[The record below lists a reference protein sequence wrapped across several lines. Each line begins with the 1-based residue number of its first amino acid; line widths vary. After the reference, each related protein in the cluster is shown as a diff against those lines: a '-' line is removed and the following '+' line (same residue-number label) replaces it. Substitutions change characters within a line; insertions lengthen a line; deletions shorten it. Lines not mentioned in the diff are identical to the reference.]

1 MRSLSSVPGMQP
13 GATRRNLLIGLGY
26 VIAISAVVVVVVLLL
41 PLLGA
46 VAIGTN
52 YRGSADRLTRLPGIQ
67 AGGGVVPTIAAFGY
81 GLALA
86 SLVLVPGAS
95 TDEPM
100 SANQTAETTQRPP
113 MATTSTL
120 SPTATVTPASIA
132 TTAAMTSTPQPP
144 ATTTATATPP
154 ATTMTTLTPTATP
167 TPTPTPTATPTA
179 TPASTPTPTP
189 APTPTPEPTPTATPT
204 EDTVET
210 PPPSGPPSDPYDC
223 SDFDTHAQAQAVLDE
238 NPDDPSGLD
247 GDGNGIACESLS

>member
-1 MRSLSSVPGMQP
+1 MRSLSSVPGMQS

-26 VIAISAVVVVVVLLL
+26 VIAIGAAVVIVVLLL

-46 VAIGTN
+46 IAIGTN
-52 YRGSADRLTRLPGIQ
+52 YRGSADRLARLPGIQ

-86 SLVLVPGAS
+86 SLVLVPGAG
-95 TDEPM
+95 TDESM
-100 SANQTAETTQRPP
+100 SANQTVETKQRPTMDAP
-113 MATTSTL
+113 TTL
-120 SPTATVTPASIA
+120 SSTATVTPASTA

-144 ATTTATATPP
+144 STTTATATPP
-154 ATTMTTLTPTATP
+154 ATTTTTLTSTATP
-167 TPTPTPTATPTA
+167 TPTPTPPTTPTA

-189 APTPTPEPTPTATPT
+189 APTPTATPT
-204 EDTVET
+204 EETVET
-210 PPPSGPPSDPYDC
+210 PPPNGPPSDPYDC

>member
-13 GATRRNLLIGLGY
+13 GATQRNLLIGLGY
-26 VIAISAVVVVVVLLL
+26 VITVGAAVVVVVLLL

-46 VAIGTN
+46 IAIGTN
-52 YRGSADRLTRLPGIQ
+52 YRGSADRLARLPGIQ

-81 GLALA
+81 GLALT
-86 SLVLVPGAS
+86 SLVLVPGAG

-100 SANQTAETTQRPP
+100 SANQTAETKQRPTMDAP
-113 MATTSTL
+113 TTL
-120 SPTATVTPASIA
+120 SPTATVTPASTA
-132 TTAAMTSTPQPP
+132 TTAAMTSTPRPP
-144 ATTTATATPP
+144 STTTATATPP
-154 ATTMTTLTPTATP
+154 ATTTTTLTPTATP
-167 TPTPTPTATPTA
+167 TPIPTATPTA

-204 EDTVET
+204 EDAVET

-223 SDFDTHAQAQAVLDE
+223 SDFDTQAQAQAVLDE

-247 GDGNGIACESLS
+247 GDGNGIACESLP